1 MDMHPVGLTVFQG
14 RVGDH
19 NDRAMSGVQVIG
31 AILSDRLGLPAHV
44 VGTPAP
50 ALDTDWEEQLEAGR
64 TDLQAMG
71 KRYEE
76 VLAAGQVPVT
86 ALTRCAV
93 ALATLPLIASHHPD
107 AVVVW
112 FDAHADINTPDNTR
126 TGYLGGLALSGPM
139 GWWHSGLGA
148 SLGADR
154 VILIGARDLDVAE
167 QRKVDD
173 GTIVL
178 VAPGVD
184 LLRRLREVV
193 AGRPVYVHIDCDVL
207 EPGTVPTDY
216 HVPGGLTLANL
227 RAAAAVLAE
236 SELVGLE
243 VAEFESSDN
252 PGRDEE
258 QAAALLD
265 ALRPLL
271 GGA

>member
-1 MDMHPVGLTVFQG
+1 
-14 RVGDH
+14 
-19 NDRAMSGVQVIG
+19 
-31 AILSDRLGLPAHV
+31 
-44 VGTPAP
+44 
-50 ALDTDWEEQLEAGR
+50 
-64 TDLQAMG
+64 
-71 KRYEE
+71 
-76 VLAAGQVPVT
+76 
-86 ALTRCAV
+86 
-93 ALATLPLIASHHPD
+93 
-107 AVVVW
+107 
-112 FDAHADINTPDNTR
+112 
-126 TGYLGGLALSGPM
+126 M

-154 VILIGARDLDVAE
+154 VILVGARDLDVAE

-184 LLRRLREVV
+184 LPRRLREVV

-227 RAAAAVLAE
+227 RAAAAVLAD